1 MSVMSALFDNG
12 AYNSEQAFGA
22 CDITSSEMRSAIR
35 DWYGLYYDNVL
46 TEHEDPCQRLPY
58 TIVNKLTRT
67 TFSEYDAQPA
77 KASGKAPF
85 IASLLLSLDRVRKK
99 AMQQAQIGGECFIK
113 PIITSSGIQ
122 FRVVSRRNYLVFGRN
137 ERDEITDIGTTE
149 HTGAEKMIYTLL
161 ERRTID
167 SAGRLTIINRL
178 FRSSQPSTLGTEV
191 PLTELDKYSALP
203 PVLTF
208 PQPFWSLGLIPLRM
222 PMENCVD
229 GSPDGVSVYA
239 PAAGLIHNININER
253 QIGGEFER
261 GESRIIASADLLRVS
276 DNGTRKLDD
285 HLFVGLDDDPD
296 RVGVTIFSPTL
307 REQSFLARKTEYLRN
322 IETLIGIKRGIL
334 SEVESAERTATE
346 ITSSA
351 GDYNLTIIDLQE
363 MWERAVRET
372 IRVCNLL
379 GQYYRLCDESVID
392 PEKDVVISW
401 GNGILYDEDKVW
413 TDYKAMVASGMLKP
427 ELALAWYFN
436 MPAETPEDLQRVRE
450 KYMPEM
456 EAMLG
461 DDE

>member
-35 DWYGLYYDNVL
+35 DWYGLYYDNAL

-77 KASGKAPF
+77 KESGKAPF
-85 IASLLLSLDRVRKK
+85 IASLLLCLDRVRKS

-113 PIITSSGIQ
+113 PIIASSGIQ

-149 HTGAEKMIYTLL
+149 HTSAGKMIYTLL

-178 FRSSQPSTLGTEV
+178 FRSSQPGTLGTEV